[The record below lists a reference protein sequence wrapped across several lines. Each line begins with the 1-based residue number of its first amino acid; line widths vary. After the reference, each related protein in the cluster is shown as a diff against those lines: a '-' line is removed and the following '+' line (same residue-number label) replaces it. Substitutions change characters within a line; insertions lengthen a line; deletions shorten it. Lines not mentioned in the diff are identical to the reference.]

1 MLAMQ
6 PLDLPGEHG
15 ASWILGDPFLRA
27 YYSHYDRASR
37 RVGLAKARANAGT
50 GGAGAGVT
58 RAGVSLVSTEPP
70 RPMAVDVSAIVPPT
84 LDFG

>member
-6 PLDLPGEHG
+6 PLDLPGEHS
-15 ASWILGDPFLRA
+15 ASWILGDPFLPA

-37 RVGLAKARANAGT
+37 RVGLAKARA
-50 GGAGAGVT
+50 GGAATTRTGV
-58 RAGVSLVSTEPP
+58 ALMSTEPP